1 MKLAF
6 RVAGISAA
14 VIPVLVALLVIGT
27 SVAWP
32 AATVRASIASCD
44 SLKTLSLPNT
54 DIDSASGTAA
64 RLAAFIGRGSA

>member
-6 RVAGISAA
+6 RVAGISAV
-14 VIPVLVALLVIGT
+14 VIPVLVALLVIGI

-32 AATVRASIASCD
+32 AATVRAAAVSCD

-54 DIDSASGTAA
+54 VIDSASGTAA
-64 RLAAFIGRGSA
+64 RFTVFMGRGSA